1 MNAILSTDV
10 KRQTL
15 NSASIRIGRRICGLR
30 EQGGE
35 LFHQAILNKCHTCFY
50 KMKKTR
56 EFDNYLQKCYNSCV
70 LSDVVY
76 KRITGKAN
84 DPRGQ
89 EANLETSWPKG
100 NVPAEV
106 IYR

>member
-1 MNAILSTDV
+1 MLTRVQTQKDRHSTEPPFTWGG
-10 KRQTL
+10 KF
-15 NSASIRIGRRICGLR
+15 APR
-30 EQGGE
+30 EKGMGKSSY
-35 LFHQAILNKCHTCFY
+35 QAILNKCHTCFY

-56 EFDNYLQKCYNSCV
+56 EFDNDLQKCYNLFVS
-70 LSDVVY
+70 SDVVY

-84 DPRGQ
+84 DARGQ
-89 EANLETSWPKG
+89 EANLETFWPKG